1 MKDDFKP
8 GDLNR
13 RDTDRMRR
21 YRELLDFYQGT
32 QWLERERRGEKHL
45 TFNYAR
51 VVVDK
56 MASYLMSGVKFVV
69 DPGADTAAGR
79 EKARHAEAILQQV
92 YDANGLEQLDFETE
106 IDCAVLGDAVYKVIW
121 DTETGGVRVT
131 APDIQGIYVWQ
142 GGDDAARVWRMASRY
157 YLDVDVAAAMY
168 GIKPKGKTTAVV
180 ELWTADEFELWVDD
194 GRM

>member
-1 MKDDFKP
+1 MREEFKP
-8 GDLNR
+8 GELNR
-13 RDTDRMRR
+13 RDSDRMRR

-32 QWLERERRGEKHL
+32 QWPGRERAGEKRL

-69 DPGADTAAGR
+69 DPAEDTAAGR
-79 EKARHAEAILQQV
+79 EKARRAEAALQQV

-106 IDCAVLGDAVYKVIW
+106 VDCAVLGDAVYKVIW
-121 DTETGGVRVT
+121 DTETAGVRVT

-142 GGDDAARVWRMASRY
+142 GGDDASQGLAR
-157 YLDVDVAAAMY
+157 
-168 GIKPKGKTTAVV
+168 GFAV
-180 ELWTADEFELWVDD
+180 FP
-194 GRM
+194 RC

>member
-1 MKDDFKP
+1 VKDDFKP

-32 QWLERERRGEKHL
+32 QWPGRERMGEKRL

-69 DPGADTAAGR
+69 DP
-79 EKARHAEAILQQV
+79 ARMLLPAEIR
-92 YDANGLEQLDFETE
+92 
-106 IDCAVLGDAVYKVIW
+106 
-121 DTETGGVRVT
+121 RVT
-131 APDIQGIYVWQ
+131 RKPYCSRSTMRTVWSN
-142 GGDDAARVWRMASRY
+142 WISR
-157 YLDVDVAAAMY
+157 
-168 GIKPKGKTTAVV
+168 PK
-180 ELWTADEFELWVDD
+180 
-194 GRM
+194 